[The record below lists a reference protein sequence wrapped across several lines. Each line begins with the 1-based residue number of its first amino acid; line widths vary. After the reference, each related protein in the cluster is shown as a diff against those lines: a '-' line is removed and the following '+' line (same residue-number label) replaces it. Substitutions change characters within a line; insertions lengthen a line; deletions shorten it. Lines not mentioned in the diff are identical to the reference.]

1 MFNVLLDKGFP
12 TDYKGYELNT
22 DFRVGIQL
30 TLLLEDET
38 FPEDVRLL
46 TALKLLYKDGTPPLE
61 EAIRGMLWFL
71 SCGKS
76 EQRTENEKEENT
88 TDKAIDF
95 SVDSLDI
102 WGAFWSKGIDLTKVN
117 MHWFKF
123 ITALGYIDKD
133 CPLAQKMSYRTTD
146 LSKLKGD
153 TKKFYA
159 ELKEKYRIKPVYT
172 PEEYEEL
179 MKQKEKQHGSY
190 YMKLLRT
197 QLGQ

>member
-1 MFNVLLDKGFP
+1 MFNVLLDNGFP
-12 TDYKGYELNT
+12 TEYEGYKLNT

-30 TLLLEDET
+30 TLLQEDKT
-38 FPEDVRLL
+38 FPEDIKLVK
-46 TALKLLYKDGTPPLE
+46 AFDLLYTEKVPPLE
-61 EAIRGMLWFL
+61 IAIKGLLWFL

-76 EQRTENEKEENT
+76 EIHTEDEKEEET

-95 SVDSLDI
+95 NIDSLDI

-133 CPLAQKMSYRTTD
+133 CPLAQKMSYRTAD

-153 TKKFYA
+153 TRKYYA
-159 ELKEKYRIKPVYT
+159 ELKQKYKIKPIYT
-172 PEEYEEL
+172 DEEYERL
-179 MKQKEKQHGSY
+179 MKLKEEQHGSY
-190 YMKLLRT
+190 YMKLLKA
-197 QLGQ
+197 QQ